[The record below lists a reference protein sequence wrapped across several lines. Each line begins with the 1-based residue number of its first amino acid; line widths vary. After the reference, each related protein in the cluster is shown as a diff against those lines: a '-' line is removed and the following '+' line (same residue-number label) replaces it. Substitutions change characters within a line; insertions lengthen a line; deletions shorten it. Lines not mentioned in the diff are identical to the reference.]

1 MDAELLL
8 TAFAGSGPDTYKEGV
23 LHFNA
28 LKRENLFLQS
38 HITITKQYNGL
49 HVKYSE

>member
-1 MDAELLL
+1 MDTELLL

-38 HITITKQYNGL
+38 HYHHKTIQWFACEVL
-49 HVKYSE
+49 